1 MSFLLLQKTYNQ
13 RNTRLRNLVQQDN
26 VVNLVEQIP
35 EVPILQQPEPLF
47 EEKPKILKDTV
58 WPVKRPG
65 GKKGMKRKK
74 AKLLQRR
81 RHLEKVLRVEQSIG
95 YRRKDGRLRWNRGK
109 TSAEKMEEETFDA
122 PSIEVVIDPGMCTE
136 FDAVS
141 GSEFIAVPVKM
152 EEEEEEGGQEVNNGA
167 TIADIDKQ
175 VMKIRKLQADVDII
189 ADGHKD
195 VLKPG
200 SKVRRKRKEKPFI
213 AVPAGPSFGKG
224 VKRQML
230 PSKEDL
236 DKIEKTKEVK
246 SKLKLKLSAS
256 KKVVLSDNALQ
267 SKKKGQSTVVL
278 TLAPPNQKVIKN
290 VVSVTVNESND
301 YVIQTEPE
309 EGPSEESLIDNT
321 YSSPGLSE
329 NNGKKFKFPAP
340 SPVQHAPKDKPSST
354 AIKFLKKQANPKAP
368 EPNVSMSADLLSD
381 ISGNVVSATSSTPTK
396 ASNSLSPPSST
407 ELSPQSLTEL
417 FSAATVTSSAITSSA
432 MTSSQVTSSA
442 ITSATVKQGMLCV
455 SKSSLASKST
465 VTSSTVE
472 TQEGSPTVTVGD
484 VISPRPNKSVSDS
497 INISSTKSVPVS
509 IQSPV
514 SKTAASKTELST
526 PHGNHGRIL
535 SRSPRSKTPG
545 SESVVN
551 PKPVLSLATLQTK
564 ISVSITSESTKMTQ
578 PITSISR
585 NTSTPKSPSKKQVW
599 ETFEPTPK
607 TSLSSAP
614 LSPTP
619 AVTLSVSMATSEST
633 PTTTAM
639 SSATPTIP
647 SVSGMAFSVLA
658 SGVSASGM
666 ASPVLASGVSAS
678 GMASPVL
685 ASGVSSSGMA
695 SPVLASGV
703 SASGMASPVLASG
716 VSVSGMASPVLA
728 SGVSVSGMASPVL
741 ASGVSSSGMASP
753 VLASGVSSS
762 GMASPVLAP
771 GGADVMG
778 NMLGS
783 VMSLMTGM
791 QVGGSI
797 IRHNQ
802 TFCSSIRTSI

>member
-1 MSFLLLQKTYNQ
+1 MSLLLLQKTYNQ
-13 RNTRLRNLVQQDN
+13 RNTRLRNLVQRDN

-65 GKKGMKRKK
+65 GRKGMKRKK

-109 TSAEKMEEETFDA
+109 TSAEKAEEETFDA
-122 PSIEVVIDPGMCTE
+122 PSIEVVIDPGTCTE

-152 EEEEEEGGQEVNNGA
+152 EEEEDACGQEVNNGA

-189 ADGHKD
+189 ADGNKD

-354 AIKFLKKQANPKAP
+354 AIKFLKKEAKPKAP

-381 ISGNVVSATSSTPTK
+381 ISGKVVSATSSTPTK
-396 ASNSLSPPSST
+396 ASNSSSPQSST
-407 ELSPQSLTEL
+407 ESYPQSSTAL
-417 FSAATVTSSAITSSA
+417 FSAAQVTSSA

-442 ITSATVKQGMLCV
+442 ITSATVKQGMPCV

-472 TQEGSPTVTVGD
+472 TQEGSQTVTDGNVK
-484 VISPRPNKSVSDS
+484 SPRPNILVSDS
-497 INISSTKSVPVS
+497 TNICSTKSVPVS

-514 SKTAASKTELST
+514 SKTAASKTKPST
-526 PHGNHGRIL
+526 PHGNHGRIF
-535 SRSPRSKTPG
+535 SRSPRSKTTG
-545 SESVVN
+545 SESVVH

-564 ISVSITSESTKMTQ
+564 ISVSTTSVSTKTTQ

-607 TSLSSAP
+607 TLLSSAP
-614 LSPTP
+614 LATTP
-619 AVTLSVSMATSEST
+619 AVTLSISMATLEST

-639 SSATPTIP
+639 SSAALTTP
-647 SVSGMAFSVLA
+647 
-658 SGVSASGM
+658 SASEM
-666 ASPVLASGVSAS
+666 T
-678 GMASPVL
+678 
-685 ASGVSSSGMA
+685 
-695 SPVLASGV
+695 
-703 SASGMASPVLASG
+703 SPVLASG

-728 SGVSVSGMASPVL
+728 SGVSVSDMVSPVL
-741 ASGVSSSGMASP
+741 ASGVSVSGMASP
-753 VLASGVSSS
+753 VLAS
-762 GMASPVLAP
+762 

-797 IRHNQ
+797 SRHKQ
-802 TFCSSIRTSI
+802 TFCSSIRTSIWHYLQISALLKSSDFIKAWKLGN